1 MQTIHGVI
9 RAISL
14 SKRIFTVLVGRK
26 IMYFYLTR
34 SQQKKFSDYLQLGL
48 FVSFN
53 CSQNAK
59 VQHRHKVYEV
69 YNFIKLFKRAGRKTT
84 VLFDISTVKKGVNK
98 LINKEQYRLF
108 LDLEFTMPPYDY
120 QHGSGFVAEI
130 IQYGAYLEDPDG
142 RVVLTR
148 NANVKPTSQYGL
160 NTRTFT
166 FLNME
171 MKDFKNAESPYEF
184 YRKMN
189 DIMMMYQPVVYVWGK
204 NDILM
209 LNKFYEKYK
218 LKPLVERQKI
228 INLMQVI
235 KNYYNIKVDIGLFNA
250 YHLFGRAP
258 MEEQDHNS
266 LHDAVATAEVFK
278 LFQKEISSK

>member
-1 MQTIHGVI
+1 MQTIHGII
-9 RAISL
+9 RGISL
-14 SKRIFTVLVGRK
+14 SRRIFTVLVGRR
-26 IMYFYLTR
+26 IMYFYLTK

-53 CSQNAK
+53 CSDNAK
-59 VQHRHKVYEV
+59 IQHRFKVYEV

-142 RVVLTR
+142 NMITSL
-148 NANVKPTSQYGL
+148 NANVKPSNNDGL
-160 NTRTFT
+160 NARTFN
-166 FLNME
+166 FLNISMN
-171 MKDFKNAESPYEF
+171 DFRKAETPYEF
-184 YRKMN
+184 YRKLK
-189 DIMMMYQPVVYVWGK
+189 DVIMLYQPVIYVWGK

-209 LNKFYEKYK
+209 LNNFYEKYK

-228 INLMQVI
+228 VNLMQVI
-235 KNYYNIKVDIGLFNA
+235 KNYYNIKTDIGLFNA
-250 YHLFGRAP
+250 YHLFGRSP
-258 MEEQDHNS
+258 VEEQDHNA

-278 LFQKEISSK
+278 LFQNEIS

>member
-9 RAISL
+9 RGISL
-14 SKRIFTVLVGRK
+14 SRRIFTVLVGRR

-34 SQQKKFSDYLQLGL
+34 SQQKKFGDYLQLGL

-53 CSQNAK
+53 CSDKAK
-59 VQHRHKVYEV
+59 IQHRFKVYEV
-69 YNFIKLFKRAGRKTT
+69 YNFIKLFIRAGRKTT

-108 LDLEFTMPPYDY
+108 IDLEFTMPPYDY
-120 QHGSGFVAEI
+120 QHGSGFIAEI

-142 RVVLTR
+142 KMISAL
-148 NANVKPTSQYGL
+148 NANVKPSNNEGL
-160 NTRTFT
+160 NSRTFN
-166 FLNME
+166 FLNVTMN
-171 MKDFKNAESPYEF
+171 DFKKAESPYEF
-184 YRKMN
+184 YKKLK
-189 DIMMMYQPVVYVWGK
+189 DLIMFYQPTIYVWGK

-209 LNKFYEKYK
+209 LNSFYEKYK

-228 INLMQVI
+228 VNLMQVI
-235 KNYYNIKVDIGLFNA
+235 KNYYNIKTDIGLFNA

-258 MEEQDHNS
+258 VEEQDHNS

-278 LFQKEISSK
+278 LFQKEIS

>member
-209 LNKFYEKYK
+209 LNKFYEKF
-218 LKPLVERQKI
+218 
-228 INLMQVI
+228 
-235 KNYYNIKVDIGLFNA
+235 DF
-250 YHLFGRAP
+250 
-258 MEEQDHNS
+258 
-266 LHDAVATAEVFK
+266 
-278 LFQKEISSK
+278 FQKMVYNGV